1 MKKIIFKI
9 AFSRKVGSGHLYR
22 SSNLAQLLKDRG
34 VETILI
40 LEKKNKVP
48 KKLKLKRAFDKVLFI
63 NSLKN
68 IPLPYKLSLIS
79 LRSITVI
86 ILLLLL
92 ILLLDLV

>member
-40 LEKKNKVP
+40 LEKKNEVP
-48 KKLKLKRAFDKVLFI
+48 KNLKTFSYIKIYLVYI
-63 NSLKN
+63 V
-68 IPLPYKLSLIS
+68 
-79 LRSITVI
+79 VI
-86 ILLLLL
+86 I
-92 ILLLDLV
+92 

>member
-40 LEKKNKVP
+40 LEKKNKVDYLYLP
-48 KKLKLKRAFDKVLFI
+48 KVNEIYPKGS
-63 NSLKN
+63 NKN
-68 IPLPYKLSLIS
+68 PPEFPLRGWWS
-79 LRSITVI
+79 
-86 ILLLLL
+86 
-92 ILLLDLV
+92 DC